1 MNEKIANE
9 MMANTAKKRRGRP
22 PMTPEQK
29 EAARL
34 KREALKEAKA
44 KEDAARKEAA
54 KKKLPKTDEE
64 LIMDM
69 IKNGPPKLE
78 FDDALEEASRELAD
92 IDFAKIRKQKE
103 AEAAKSSK
111 KNKFV
116 EMTPARR
123 RALTTEVFGSNFESV
138 GVREA
143 RAFYETHECPRELI
157 GYMAKRYIQVQTD
170 RIRVNGQR
178 NAMLKAILEDMC
190 VEQGVDDVKK
200 LDYTEE
206 QLYIDHPE
214 MLAMSAA
221 VSDAERM
228 EDAAAKLLDAVTR
241 RSCLAQYLR
250 QIQGIGPVVAGLIAA
265 NIDITRFEYPS
276 RLVSYAGLSNM
287 NKWFGATEAKKYLDE
302 AFKQSGTRIVT
313 EEVRAQVEEAI
324 RTLKDNSNFQYG
336 NVVVSQYPDDILD
349 HLETIKIH
357 EDKLYEE
364 SIADGP
370 FIDALHKIVAFL
382 RSIQFVP
389 DISDTVRARIVE
401 AGGVIAADADI
412 NPFSEDLVEML
423 RTELSEAEEAL
434 MACKIDRDDLSDEF
448 LHTLARLT
456 YRSYNTI
463 LRYCTVVNEKTG
475 EEERSYSELQVR
487 LTKRPYNAALKR
499 ALYLFQDQVI
509 KRHNNPKSL
518 YGQLYNQFL
527 EQEHILNENGGHKEA
542 ARWAC
547 ETKKF
552 STNTKTYQCMKE
564 GKLTEGH
571 MMNRALRKVKVVLLN
586 HIFEAAWFFEDPNG
600 SHPMSYVFDE
610 LGHKDYVA
618 PEVDYKEFYVNFYR
632 DIPKGQ

>member
-9 MMANTAKKRRGRP
+9 MMANSVKKRRGRP

-103 AEAAKSSK
+103 AESAKSGK

-370 FIDALHKIVAFL
+370 FIDTLHKIVAFL

>member
-29 EAARL
+29 EEARL
-34 KREALKEAKA
+34 KRLALKEAKA
-44 KEDAARKEAA
+44 KEDAARKEEA
-54 KKKLPKTDEE
+54 KKKMPKSDEE
-64 LIMDM
+64 LIMDVLRTG
-69 IKNGPPKLE
+69 GPKMDI
-78 FDDALEEASRELAD
+78 DDFLEEANREVDLSKMR
-92 IDFAKIRKQKE
+92 AKKE
-103 AEAAKSSK
+103 TETAKSSK

-178 NAMLKAILEDMC
+178 NAMLKSILEDMC
-190 VEQGVDDVKK
+190 AEQGVDDVKK

-313 EEVRAQVEEAI
+313 EEIRAQVEEAI

-423 RTELSEAEEAL
+423 RTELSEAEESL

>member
-1 MNEKIANE
+1 
-9 MMANTAKKRRGRP
+9 
-22 PMTPEQK
+22 
-29 EAARL
+29 
-34 KREALKEAKA
+34 
-44 KEDAARKEAA
+44 
-54 KKKLPKTDEE
+54 
-64 LIMDM
+64 
-69 IKNGPPKLE
+69 
-78 FDDALEEASRELAD
+78 
-92 IDFAKIRKQKE
+92 
-103 AEAAKSSK
+103 
-111 KNKFV
+111 
-116 EMTPARR
+116 
-123 RALTTEVFGSNFESV
+123 
-138 GVREA
+138 
-143 RAFYETHECPRELI
+143 
-157 GYMAKRYIQVQTD
+157 
-170 RIRVNGQR
+170 
-178 NAMLKAILEDMC
+178 
-190 VEQGVDDVKK
+190 
-200 LDYTEE
+200 
-206 QLYIDHPE
+206 
-214 MLAMSAA
+214 
-221 VSDAERM
+221 
-228 EDAAAKLLDAVTR
+228 
-241 RSCLAQYLR
+241 
-250 QIQGIGPVVAGLIAA
+250 
-265 NIDITRFEYPS
+265 
-276 RLVSYAGLSNM
+276 
-287 NKWFGATEAKKYLDE
+287 
-302 AFKQSGTRIVT
+302 
-313 EEVRAQVEEAI
+313 
-324 RTLKDNSNFQYG
+324 
-336 NVVVSQYPDDILD
+336 
-349 HLETIKIH
+349 
-357 EDKLYEE
+357 
-364 SIADGP
+364 
-370 FIDALHKIVAFL
+370 
-382 RSIQFVP
+382 
-389 DISDTVRARIVE
+389 
-401 AGGVIAADADI
+401 
-412 NPFSEDLVEML
+412 ML

-571 MMNRALRKVKVVLLN
+571 MMNRALRKVQVVLLN